1 MKIDEIKL
9 RLRDYA
15 CSLIDKMLPPT
26 TNNLLDKLK
35 NSGAKYW
42 IKQNI
47 WRLDGILDSFGDANR
62 EIDIYD
68 LSNHFLNTI
77 FDDSGKLTIDT
88 SEMITNDIL
97 PKKIIILSRQDLF
110 SIFGIT
116 EEEFKARCGGY

>member
-9 RLRDYA
+9 RLREYA
-15 CSLIDKMLPPT
+15 SLLIDKVLPP

-47 WRLDGILDSFGDANR
+47 WRLDSILDSFGDVNK

-88 SEMITNDIL
+88 SEMITSDIL

-110 SIFGIT
+110 NIFGIT